1 MTASQANA
9 AARKPYLIVGLI
21 CAAAGLAFGGFSAL
35 TAHRESTDDAQV
47 EADVVPLSARAGG
60 QVLKV
65 LVHEN
70 SRVKVGD
77 VVMELDEADQLA
89 RVRQAEAELATTQA
103 QAVAAE
109 AQVAVVEAGAK
120 GGLQSARAFLSGST
134 VAVSSALA
142 NIVSARAG
150 VVRAKSDQHKSS
162 MDLKRAE
169 ALRGSGAI
177 TEERLDNARA
187 AHESAAAQLEAA
199 EANYTAALTQKEA
212 AESRVV
218 EARGK
223 LGQSTPIEAQI
234 AAAHAAV
241 DLAHANV
248 QAANARLDQQRL
260 QFSYL
265 KITAPV
271 EGVISRMS
279 AHEGQLLPAGQA
291 VAELVPIATY
301 VVANF
306 KETQVGKMRAGQRA
320 TIRVDAFAGME
331 FEGKVESLSGGTGSR
346 FSLLPAD
353 NASGNF
359 VKVVQR
365 VPVRLAWTDVPEGV
379 FLRAGMS
386 ADITVYTK

>member
-1 MTASQANA
+1 M
-9 AARKPYLIVGLI
+9 
-21 CAAAGLAFGGFSAL
+21 
-35 TAHRESTDDAQV
+35 
-47 EADVVPLSARAGG
+47 
-60 QVLKV
+60 
-65 LVHEN
+65 
-70 SRVKVGD
+70 
-77 VVMELDEADQLA
+77 
-89 RVRQAEAELATTQA
+89 
-103 QAVAAE
+103 
-109 AQVAVVEAGAK
+109 
-120 GGLQSARAFLSGST
+120 
-134 VAVSSALA
+134 
-142 NIVSARAG
+142 
-150 VVRAKSDQHKSS
+150 
-162 MDLKRAE
+162 
-169 ALRGSGAI
+169 
-177 TEERLDNARA
+177 
-187 AHESAAAQLEAA
+187 
-199 EANYTAALTQKEA
+199 
-212 AESRVV
+212 V

-279 AHEGQLLPAGQA
+279 AHEGQLLPTGQA
-291 VAELVPIATY
+291 VAELVPTATY

-365 VPVRLAWTDVPEGV
+365 IPVRLAWTDIPEGAA
-379 FLRAGMS
+379 LRAGMS

>member
-1 MTASQANA
+1 MVTGVA
-9 AARKPYLIVGLI
+9 A
-21 CAAAGLAFGGFSAL
+21 LAFGGFSAL

-162 MDLKRAE
+162 TDLKA
-169 ALRGSGAI
+169 
-177 TEERLDNARA
+177 
-187 AHESAAAQLEAA
+187 
-199 EANYTAALTQKEA
+199 
-212 AESRVV
+212 SRVA
-218 EARGK
+218 AR
-223 LGQSTPIEAQI
+223 
-234 AAAHAAV
+234 
-241 DLAHANV
+241 
-248 QAANARLDQQRL
+248 QRRHHRG
-260 QFSYL
+260 
-265 KITAPV
+265 T
-271 EGVISRMS
+271 
-279 AHEGQLLPAGQA
+279 AGQCA
-291 VAELVPIATY
+291 RRP
-301 VVANF
+301 
-306 KETQVGKMRAGQRA
+306 
-320 TIRVDAFAGME
+320 
-331 FEGKVESLSGGTGSR
+331 
-346 FSLLPAD
+346 
-353 NASGNF
+353 
-359 VKVVQR
+359 
-365 VPVRLAWTDVPEGV
+365 
-379 FLRAGMS
+379 
-386 ADITVYTK
+386 